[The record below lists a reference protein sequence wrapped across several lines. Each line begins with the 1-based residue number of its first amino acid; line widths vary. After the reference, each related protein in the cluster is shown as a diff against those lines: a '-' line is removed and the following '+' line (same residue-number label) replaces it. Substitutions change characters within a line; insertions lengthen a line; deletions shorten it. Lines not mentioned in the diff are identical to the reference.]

1 MQCLGRLTKEK
12 KNIPVFKFEN
22 KPKYGF
28 FTAVQCTNTSSEEL
42 CTQCLAKQEKIPEL
56 LTKWKGSM
64 QNQSQQLHGL
74 INREIPEWSRI
85 YGGAWVNSKLRE
97 GFTISD
103 EVLRILGSD
112 AETRKDSTVNTVEME
127 MEKEKEKEKK
137 PRKKAVKKEVIKKT
151 DEPVEVIKKAI
162 EPVEVIKKAV
172 EVEKPFKITKKKV
185 GVPKQTAI
193 LGVVDPVPLEEPIVV
208 KIKVRQIEIDG
219 RTVYLNSTNDKVYD
233 MKFNYLG
240 RYNRKDDCID
250 SSYRDSDEDGA

>member
-28 FTAVQCTNTSSEEL
+28 FTAMQCTNPADGEL
-42 CTQCLAKQEKIPEL
+42 CAQCLGRQEKIPEL
-56 LTKWKGSM
+56 LTKWNGSM

-74 INREIPEWSRI
+74 INGEIPEWSRI
-85 YGGAWVNSKLRE
+85 YGGAWVNLKLRD

-103 EVLRILGSD
+103 EVLQILGTD
-112 AETRKDSTVNTVEME
+112 AETRKDSIVNTVE

-137 PRKKAVKKEVIKKT
+137 PRKKAVKKEVVQKPAEVVQK
-151 DEPVEVIKKAI
+151 PVEVVQK
-162 EPVEVIKKAV
+162 PVEVVQKPVEAV
-172 EVEKPFKITKKKV
+172 KPFKITKKKV
-185 GVPKQTAI
+185 GVPKQTVI
-193 LGVVDPVPLEEPIVV
+193 VGVVDPVPLEEPLVI

-233 MKFNYLG
+233 TKFNYLG

-250 SSYRDSDEDGA
+250 SSYRDSDSD